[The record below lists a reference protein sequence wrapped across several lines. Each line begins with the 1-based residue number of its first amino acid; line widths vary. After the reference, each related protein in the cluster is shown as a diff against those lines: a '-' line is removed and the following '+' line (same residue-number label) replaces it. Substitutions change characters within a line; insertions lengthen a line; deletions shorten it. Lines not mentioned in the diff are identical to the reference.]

1 MSASSFETHFLPEDI
16 GALGEEQVGRHQ
28 RVVEQSLGVVAVE
41 LGTTHLTATLAL
53 MTSRSPGCKVTEEA
67 APGKVEEIA
76 GDGKRW
82 AGPVLCFTTGT
93 AA

>member
-53 MTSRSPGCKVTEEA
+53 MTSRSPGCKVTVHRALRATASRKGYEGGRRSSHGPLQP
-67 APGKVEEIA
+67 AP
-76 GDGKRW
+76 
-82 AGPVLCFTTGT
+82 
-93 AA
+93 